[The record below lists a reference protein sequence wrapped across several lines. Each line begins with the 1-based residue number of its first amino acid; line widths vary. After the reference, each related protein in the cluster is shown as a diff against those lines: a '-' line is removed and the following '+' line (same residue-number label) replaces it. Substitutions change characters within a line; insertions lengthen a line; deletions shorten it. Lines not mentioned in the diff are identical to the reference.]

1 MTWVVTGRSQKK
13 CNFLLALCANDLVNS
28 VYISCL
34 FSPALSPVLQNSHFV
49 AATMLMLFSPS
60 FWMDFNRLLSI
71 RFSSFGKREGG
82 VHFWCS
88 WWTFQNVAWPLF
100 FNFVSIQKWCSLKYS
115 SNNISLFL
123 LCLLVSQTKSS
134 CCSSFHFVS
143 IRVFIRVKYH
153 LGWPWWVGTRQES
166 RRKAKEGKSRRN
178 LRIFLGKILLLA
190 IIVFCYIL
198 SHIIQG
204 TKMEIRRP

>member
-82 VHFWCS
+82 VHFWFS

-100 FNFVSIQKWCSLKYS
+100 FNFVSIQKWCSLKSS

-123 LCLLVSQTKSS
+123 LLSLKRSLRAALAFISFQLEYSLGSNTTWDGHDGWGQDKSQE
-134 CCSSFHFVS
+134 
-143 IRVFIRVKYH
+143 
-153 LGWPWWVGTRQES
+153 G
-166 RRKAKEGKSRRN
+166 RRRREKVVV
-178 LRIFLGKILLLA
+178 I
-190 IIVFCYIL
+190 
-198 SHIIQG
+198 
-204 TKMEIRRP
+204 